1 MVVYNSSIIKYKEVS
16 MKILAVAVL
25 ALALSAC
32 GTVRGTAGG
41 FVEGVSKDM
50 KSAGAAGEKL
60 ADRIK
65 P

>member
-1 MVVYNSSIIKYKEVS
+1 MR
-16 MKILAVAVL
+16 ILALALLSLTV

-41 FVEGVSKDM
+41 FVEGVSKDI
-50 KSAGAAGEKL
+50 KTVGNAGEKL

>member
-1 MVVYNSSIIKYKEVS
+1 MVAYNKHMIKRKEIP
-16 MKILAVAVL
+16 MRILAVAVL
-25 ALALSAC
+25 ALTLSAC

-41 FVEGVSKDM
+41 FVEGVSKDI
-50 KSAGAAGEKL
+50 KTVGNAGEKL